1 MTAQSRTAGRPV
13 RDEEI
18 GRNVILEK
26 TRLAMRERP
35 RADLQ
40 RNEIARFAGV
50 TPALISYY
58 FPDRSNLFEAAAYPV
73 IERYVA
79 DVRLIIGSDRQ
90 LIDRLRDLIL
100 LFVKFN
106 HSEGHLLEFYLEHIE
121 KTGSKNGMLLLQDIY
136 REMQSFFGE
145 LLKTN
150 TIRGENAGV
159 VQSMLWGMC
168 KHTARRPAV
177 EIGKNAAA
185 MDEFIRSKA
194 ELLSDY
200 FLNGA
205 VASPG
210 ARGMNATEV

>member
-1 MTAQSRTAGRPV
+1 MTAQQRTAGRPV

-18 GRNVILEK
+18 GRTVILEK

-73 IERYVA
+73 IESYVT
-79 DVRLIIGSDRQ
+79 DVRLIIGSDRP
-90 LIDRLRDLIL
+90 LIDRLRALIL
-100 LFVKFN
+100 LFVRFN
-106 HSEGHLLEFYLEHIE
+106 HTEGHLLDFYLEHIE
-121 KTGSKNGMLLLQDIY
+121 RTNSRNKMLLENIY
-136 REMQSFFGE
+136 REMLSFFDE

-168 KHTARRPAV
+168 KHTAKRPGAD
-177 EIGKNAAA
+177 ICKNAVAL
-185 MDEFIRSKA
+185 DELILSQA

-205 VASPG
+205 ICSPE
-210 ARGMNATEV
+210 APNLNATGA

>member
-1 MTAQSRTAGRPV
+1 MSAQPRSAGRPV

-18 GRNVILEK
+18 GRTVIVEK

-35 RADLQ
+35 RPDLQ

-58 FPDRSNLFEAAAYPV
+58 FPDRSTLFEAAAYPV

-79 DVRLIIGSDRQ
+79 DVRLIIGSDRKA
-90 LIDRLRDLIL
+90 IDRLRDLIL

-106 HSEGHLLEFYLEHIE
+106 YTEGYLLDFYLEHME
-121 KTGSKNGMLLLQDIY
+121 KAGDRSKMLLLEEIY
-136 REMQSFFGE
+136 REMLSFFDQ

-150 TIRGENAGV
+150 TIRGENASV

-168 KHTARRPAV
+168 KHTARRPVV
-177 EIGKNAAA
+177 EFGKRAAA
-185 MDEFIRSKA
+185 TDDLIRSRA
-194 ELLSDY
+194 DLLSDY

-205 VASPG
+205 GASPG
-210 ARGMNATEV
+210 NECERHRP